1 MKMLN
6 KFQFAQKQ
14 KTIIFGGIIIL
25 WGISS
30 CSGSR
35 PEKLGLKNKLFAP
48 CPGSPNCVLSLQSDA
63 KHRILP
69 LNYSGSLEVAKE
81 RLKQVILSHENA
93 QIITQSEDYW
103 HVEFTSRWMSFI
115 DDVEFYFMES
125 EELIHVRSASRIGY
139 YDYEVN
145 RKRLE
150 KIRFQFE
157 KLVNGS

>member
-1 MKMLN
+1 MLN
-6 KFQFAQKQ
+6 KLQFALKQ
-14 KTIIFGGIIIL
+14 KNIIFGGIIIL

-35 PEKLGLKNKLFAP
+35 PEKLGLKNKLFEP
-48 CPGSPNCVLSLQSDA
+48 CPGSPNCVLSQQSDA
-63 KHRILP
+63 KHSIQP
-69 LNYSGSLEVAKE
+69 LAYAGPIEVAKD
-81 RLKQVILSHENA
+81 RLNQVIVSLGNA
-93 QIITQSEDYW
+93 RIITQDGEYW

-125 EELIHVRSASRIGY
+125 EELIHVRSASRMGY

-145 RKRLE
+145 RKRVE
-150 KIRFQFE
+150 KIRFRFE

>member
-1 MKMLN
+1 M
-6 KFQFAQKQ
+6 
-14 KTIIFGGIIIL
+14 

-35 PEKLGLKNKLFAP
+35 PEKLGLKNKLFTP
-48 CPGSPNCVLSLQSDA
+48 CPRSPNCVLSLKSDA

-69 LNYSGSLEVAKE
+69 LAYAGSLEVAKE
-81 RLKQVILSHENA
+81 RLNQVILSHENA
-93 QIITQSEDYW
+93 RIITQNGDYW
-103 HVEFTSRWMSFI
+103 HVEFTSRWMSFV

-125 EELIHVRSASRIGY
+125 EELIHVRSASRMGY

-145 RKRLE
+145 RKRVE
-150 KIRFQFE
+150 TIRFRFE

>member
-1 MKMLN
+1 MLN
-6 KFQFAQKQ
+6 KFQFALKQ

-35 PEKLGLKNKLFAP
+35 PEKLGLKNKLFTP
-48 CPGSPNCVLSLQSDA
+48 CPRSPNCVLSLKSDA

-69 LNYSGSLEVAKE
+69 LAYAGSLKVAKE
-81 RLKQVILSHENA
+81 RLNQVILSHENA
-93 QIITQSEDYW
+93 RIITQNGDYW
-103 HVEFTSRWMSFI
+103 HVEFTSRWMRFI

-125 EELIHVRSASRIGY
+125 EELIHVRSASRMGY

-145 RKRLE
+145 RKRVE
-150 KIRFQFE
+150 RIRFRFE
-157 KLVNGS
+157 KLVNGN

>member
-6 KFQFAQKQ
+6 KFKYAQK
-14 KTIIFGGIIIL
+14 KIIVFGGIIIL

-48 CPGSPNCVLSLQSDA
+48 CSGSPNCVLSQQSDL
-63 KHRILP
+63 KHRIQP
-69 LNYSGSLEVAKE
+69 LSYAGPLEVAKE
-81 RLKQVILSHENA
+81 SLNQVILSLENA
-93 QIITQSEDYW
+93 RVITQKGDYW
-103 HVEFTSRWMSFI
+103 HVEFTSRWMRFV

-125 EELIHVRSASRIGY
+125 KELIHVRSASRVGY

-145 RKRLE
+145 RKRVE
-150 KIRFQFE
+150 TIRFRFE
-157 KLVNGS
+157 KLVNGI

>member
-1 MKMLN
+1 MLN
-6 KFQFAQKQ
+6 KFQFALKQ

-35 PEKLGLKNKLFAP
+35 PEKLGLKNKLFTP
-48 CPGSPNCVLSLQSDA
+48 CPRSPNCVLSLKSDA

-69 LNYSGSLEVAKE
+69 LAYAGSLEVAKE
-81 RLKQVILSHENA
+81 RLNQVILSHENA
-93 QIITQSEDYW
+93 RIITQNGDYW
-103 HVEFTSRWMSFI
+103 HVEFTSRWMSFV

-125 EELIHVRSASRIGY
+125 EELIHVRSASRMGY

-145 RKRLE
+145 RKRVE
-150 KIRFQFE
+150 KIWFRFE

>member
-1 MKMLN
+1 MLN
-6 KFQFAQKQ
+6 KFQFVQKQ
-14 KTIIFGGIIIL
+14 KAIIFGGIIIL

-35 PEKLGLKNKLFAP
+35 PVKLGLKNNLFAP

-69 LNYSGSLEVAKE
+69 LAYTGSLEVAKE
-81 RLKQVILSHENA
+81 RLNQVILSHENA
-93 QIITQSEDYW
+93 RIITQNRDYW
-103 HVEFTSRWMSFI
+103 HVEFTSRWMSFV

-125 EELIHVRSASRIGY
+125 EELIHVRSASRMGY

-145 RKRLE
+145 RKRVE
-150 KIRFQFE
+150 KIRFRFD
-157 KLVNGS
+157 KLANGS

>member
-1 MKMLN
+1 MLN
-6 KFQFAQKQ
+6 KFQFALKQ

-35 PEKLGLKNKLFAP
+35 PEKLGLKNKLFTP
-48 CPGSPNCVLSLQSDA
+48 CPRSPNCVLSLKSDA

-69 LNYSGSLEVAKE
+69 LAYAGSLEVAKE
-81 RLKQVILSHENA
+81 RLNQVILSHENA
-93 QIITQSEDYW
+93 RIITQNGDYW
-103 HVEFTSRWMSFI
+103 HVEFTSRWMSFV

-125 EELIHVRSASRIGY
+125 EELIHVRSASRMGY

-145 RKRLE
+145 RKRGE
-150 KIRFQFE
+150 KIRFRFE

>member
-1 MKMLN
+1 MKIRN
-6 KFQFAQKQ
+6 KFQFALKQ

-35 PEKLGLKNKLFAP
+35 PEKLGLKNKLFTP
-48 CPGSPNCVLSLQSDA
+48 CPRSPNCVLSLKSDA

-69 LNYSGSLEVAKE
+69 LAYAGSLEVAKE
-81 RLKQVILSHENA
+81 RLNQVILSHENA
-93 QIITQSEDYW
+93 RIITQNGDYW
-103 HVEFTSRWMSFI
+103 HVEFTSRWLSFV

-125 EELIHVRSASRIGY
+125 EELIHVRSASRMGY

-145 RKRLE
+145 RKRVE
-150 KIRFQFE
+150 KIRFRFE

>member
-1 MKMLN
+1 MLN
-6 KFQFAQKQ
+6 KFQFVQKQ

-48 CPGSPNCVLSLQSDA
+48 CPGSPNCVLSQKSDV
-63 KHRILP
+63 KHRIHP
-69 LNYSGSLEVAKE
+69 LAYKGPLEVAKE
-81 RLKQVILSHENA
+81 RLNQVIRSYENA
-93 QIITQSEDYW
+93 VLITQNGDYW
-103 HVEFTSRWMSFI
+103 HVEFTSRWLSFV
-115 DDVEFYFMES
+115 DDVEFYFAES
-125 EELIHVRSASRIGY
+125 EELIHVRSASRVGY

-145 RKRLE
+145 RKRVE

>member
-1 MKMLN
+1 M
-6 KFQFAQKQ
+6 
-14 KTIIFGGIIIL
+14 

-35 PEKLGLKNKLFAP
+35 PEKLGLKNKLFTP
-48 CPGSPNCVLSLQSDA
+48 CPRSPNCVLSLQSDE

-69 LNYSGSLEVAKE
+69 LAYAGTLEVAKE

-93 QIITQSEDYW
+93 RIITQNGDYW
-103 HVEFTSRWMSFI
+103 HVEFTSRWMRFV
-115 DDVEFYFMES
+115 DDVEFYFTES
-125 EELIHVRSASRIGY
+125 EELIHVRSASRVGY

-145 RKRLE
+145 RKRVE
-150 KIRFQFE
+150 KIRIRFE